1 MISDTIAA
9 VASGNMQGAVSVLR
23 LSGTDAVS
31 IAEKIFSRTIDED
44 RKLIYGK
51 IKDKDGRAVDDC
63 LCVKMLAPHSYTGEN
78 TVEFYC
84 HGGRIVSETV
94 LRLLIENGA
103 RQAERGEFTK
113 RAFLNGKMDL
123 TQAESVIDIIT
134 AKTKKALLM
143 SQDNLSGKLKNK
155 INALRGDVINII
167 TGILAGNDFPDETG
181 GNVSEEIAQNIKN
194 IYDSVNL
201 LIGTYDKG
209 RIIRE
214 GFSCAVCGKPNVGK
228 SSLLNALLDEERAIV
243 TDIAGTTRDVITE
256 SVNIGGYIMNIADTA
271 GIRESGDVIEKM
283 GIERSYEYIK
293 NADIVLYLSDIGEPF
308 DNDEYVKIKNL
319 NKNVIPILNKCDKKE
334 CTSPLPDSIEF
345 IKISAREKIG
355 IETLQNAISNLI
367 KEKFDNSNS
376 EETIFSDRHYEALI
390 SAKKSLENAIA
401 SLNTYFEP
409 DIISIDLENAAE
421 ALGEITGQTVNE
433 EVIDNI
439 FKNFCIGK

>member
-1 MISDTIAA
+1 
-9 VASGNMQGAVSVLR
+9 
-23 LSGTDAVS
+23 
-31 IAEKIFSRTIDED
+31 
-44 RKLIYGK
+44 
-51 IKDKDGRAVDDC
+51 
-63 LCVKMLAPHSYTGEN
+63 
-78 TVEFYC
+78 
-84 HGGRIVSETV
+84 
-94 LRLLIENGA
+94 
-103 RQAERGEFTK
+103 
-113 RAFLNGKMDL
+113 
-123 TQAESVIDIIT
+123 
-134 AKTKKALLM
+134 
-143 SQDNLSGKLKNK
+143 
-155 INALRGDVINII
+155 
-167 TGILAGNDFPDETG
+167 
-181 GNVSEEIAQNIKN
+181 
-194 IYDSVNL
+194 
-201 LIGTYDKG
+201 
-209 RIIRE
+209 
-214 GFSCAVCGKPNVGK
+214 
-228 SSLLNALLDEERAIV
+228 
-243 TDIAGTTRDVITE
+243 
-256 SVNIGGYIMNIADTA
+256 
-271 GIRESGDVIEKM
+271 M

-319 NKNVIPILNKCDKKE
+319 NENVIPILNKYDKKE